1 MLPGAVNL
9 TFHVAWSSFQSPGHL
24 DEQPQGG
31 CRETEQMPRLLSSWS
46 WLVGLGQGSRVLDL
60 HWPGELLWSLET
72 GHWGLAC
79 HV

>member
-1 MLPGAVNL
+1 MLLGAVNL

-31 CRETEQMPRLLSSWS
+31 CHETDQIPRL
-46 WLVGLGQGSRVLDL
+46 GLGQGSRVLDL
-60 HWPGELLWSLET
+60 HWPCELLWALEM

-79 HV
+79 RV